1 MEKTKEKKKPK
12 VVKDTWEIKDRFY
25 YLLDNKNP
33 LTFTIPSRHSRRYPL
48 LWFDE
53 EKGYNRELR
62 YATNQRS
69 PFVDEQD
76 GQATLKHIIFTNG
89 TLAVKKSDVVL
100 QKFLALHPA
109 NGLLF
114 SEKDE
119 IKEANNSVVNLE
131 IELDAMNLARDLDID
146 FAEAV
151 LRVEQGSKVSTMSSS
166 EIKRD
171 ILVMA
176 RKNPLAFIDIV
187 NDDNI
192 QLRNI
197 GIKAVELGLL
207 SMSEGGRAF
216 NWASNNRKL
225 MNVPFDEN
233 PYSALAAWFKTDE
246 GVEVLQSIQKKLK

>member
-1 MEKTKEKKKPK
+1 MATKTKEPK
-12 VVKDTWEIKDRFY
+12 TEDSWEVKDRFY
-25 YLLDNKNP
+25 YLTGNKNP

-89 TLAVKKSDVVL
+89 TLAVKKTDVVL

-114 SEKDE
+114 AERDE
-119 IKEANNSVVNLE
+119 VKEADNSVVNLE

-176 RKNPLAFIDIV
+176 RKNPIAFIDIV
-187 NDDNI
+187 NDENI

-207 SMSEGGRAF
+207 NMSEGGRAF
-216 NWASNNRKL
+216 TWASNNRKL

>member
-1 MEKTKEKKKPK
+1 MATKTKEPK
-12 VVKDTWEIKDRFY
+12 TEDSWEVKDRFY
-25 YLLDNKNP
+25 YLTDNKNP

-89 TLAVKKSDVVL
+89 TLAVKKTDVVL

-114 SEKDE
+114 AERDE
-119 IKEANNSVVNLE
+119 VKEADNSVVNLE

-176 RKNPLAFIDIV
+176 RRNPIAFIDIV
-187 NDDNI
+187 NDENI

-207 SMSEGGRAF
+207 NMSEGGRAF
-216 NWASNNRKL
+216 AWASNNRKL

>member
-1 MEKTKEKKKPK
+1 MATKTKEPK
-12 VVKDTWEIKDRFY
+12 TKDSWEVKDRFY
-25 YLLDNKNP
+25 YLTGNKNP

-89 TLAVKKSDVVL
+89 TLAVKKTDVVL

-114 SEKDE
+114 AEKDQV
-119 IKEANNSVVNLE
+119 KEADNSVVNLE

-176 RKNPLAFIDIV
+176 RKNPIAFIDIV
-187 NDDNI
+187 NDENI

-207 SMSEGGRAF
+207 NMSEGGRAF
-216 NWASNNRKL
+216 TWASNNRKL

>member
-1 MEKTKEKKKPK
+1 MANKTKEPET
-12 VVKDTWEIKDRFY
+12 KDSWEVKDRFY
-25 YLLDNKNP
+25 YLTGNKNP

-89 TLAVKKSDVVL
+89 TLAVKKTDVVL

-114 SEKDE
+114 AERDE
-119 IKEANNSVVNLE
+119 VKEADNSVVNLE

-176 RKNPLAFIDIV
+176 RKNPIAFIDIV
-187 NDDNI
+187 NDENI

-207 SMSEGGRAF
+207 NMSEGGRAF
-216 NWASNNRKL
+216 TWASNNRKL